1 MKIFI
6 SILLGGVTL
15 FGAQIIQMSKKQQD
29 NLGVKIQKVVNID
42 SISFGPY
49 NGVVVLDK
57 KDIISMGSNVESVV
71 KEIHIRKFQK
81 VKKGDKLLTLR
92 SNELLN
98 LQKEYIQALIN
109 SANIDETYERNVKLQ
124 EEGIISFKKL
134 AISQKEK
141 FSSDLNVKLSKSYL
155 LSSGLTNSILSKIA
169 KTYMPIMQINLL
181 APRDGVIYDVDVNIG
196 QIVSS
201 DKSMIGIY
209 GTGARYIEVTI
220 PLKMIKN
227 ISLGDICRFSSYSAK
242 ISSIGSVVNS
252 ASQSVQVRAVI
263 KNSKNIMI
271 NRIYS
276 VNISKHI
283 NGSVKIKK
291 SALVYQDNNSYVFK
305 KVSNGFEVTSVEIIS
320 EGPTCY
326 IVKANLKAGDKL
338 AVSSTSALLGGM
350 EEENE

>member
-134 AISQKEK
+134 AISQKE
-141 FSSDLNVKLSKSYL
+141 
-155 LSSGLTNSILSKIA
+155 
-169 KTYMPIMQINLL
+169 NLV
-181 APRDGVIYDVDVNIG
+181 VI
-196 QIVSS
+196 
-201 DKSMIGIY
+201 
-209 GTGARYIEVTI
+209 
-220 PLKMIKN
+220 
-227 ISLGDICRFSSYSAK
+227 
-242 ISSIGSVVNS
+242 
-252 ASQSVQVRAVI
+252 
-263 KNSKNIMI
+263 
-271 NRIYS
+271 
-276 VNISKHI
+276 
-283 NGSVKIKK
+283 
-291 SALVYQDNNSYVFK
+291 
-305 KVSNGFEVTSVEIIS
+305 
-320 EGPTCY
+320 
-326 IVKANLKAGDKL
+326 
-338 AVSSTSALLGGM
+338 
-350 EEENE
+350 